1 MLTVKILQWQKASSL
16 AYPVR
21 YTVFVKEQGV
31 PKELELDDDD
41 PLAWHA
47 LLFNGESPIGT
58 ARLLPSGKIG
68 RLAVLQPYRGQ
79 GYGTMLMQAL
89 ITHGKEGG
97 IAHFYLHAQ
106 TTALAFYERLGFR
119 ANGPVFNEAGI
130 AHIRMEQSFGFEAIR
145 KK

>member
-1 MLTVKILQWQKASSL
+1 MTIVKILPWQKASSL

-21 YTVFVKEQGV
+21 YTVFIKEQGV

-47 LLFNGESPIGT
+47 LLFDGVSPVGT

-89 ITHGKEGG
+89 IAHGKEKG

-106 TTALAFYERLGFR
+106 TTALAFYERLGFK

-130 AHIRMEQSFGFEAIR
+130 AHQRMDLYF
-145 KK
+145 KP

>member
-1 MLTVKILQWQKASSL
+1 MLTVKILPWQKAGSL
-16 AYPVR
+16 AYSVR

-31 PKELELDDDD
+31 PEELELDNDD

-47 LLFNGESPIGT
+47 LLFNGESSIGT

-68 RLAVLQPYRGQ
+68 RLAVLEAYRGQ
-79 GYGTMLMQAL
+79 GYGTVLMQAL
-89 ITHGKEGG
+89 IAHGKEKG

-106 TTALAFYERLGFR
+106 VTALTFYERLGFR

-130 AHIRMEQSFGFEAIR
+130 AHTRMEQSLGFEAI
-145 KK
+145 KKK